1 MYYITASYASTITT
15 LLLMN
20 VQSEIAAYVYDCS
33 NLTNEKLARCVALVL
48 PLV

>member
-20 VQSEIAAYVYDCS
+20 VQSEIAAYTYDCS
-33 NLTNEKLARCVALVL
+33 NLANEKLARCVALVL